1 MKRNNPV
8 FIIPAGKFPLF
19 NYSSKKRTH
28 YSVEKTYL
36 FNYSAPQNGVIS
48 FFLTPLFLFTP
59 KIEPGTVSL
68 LESESTVILFVFF
81 FVLCYRLVIQTKTV
95 LVN

>member
-19 NYSSKKRTH
+19 NYSSKKELIIPSKKPT
-28 YSVEKTYL
+28 YSIIPPHKMVL
-36 FNYSAPQNGVIS
+36 
-48 FFLTPLFLFTP
+48 FLTPLFLLTP

-68 LESESTVILFVFF
+68 LESELTVILFFF
-81 FVLCYRLVIQTKTV
+81 FSYSATGW
-95 LVN
+95 